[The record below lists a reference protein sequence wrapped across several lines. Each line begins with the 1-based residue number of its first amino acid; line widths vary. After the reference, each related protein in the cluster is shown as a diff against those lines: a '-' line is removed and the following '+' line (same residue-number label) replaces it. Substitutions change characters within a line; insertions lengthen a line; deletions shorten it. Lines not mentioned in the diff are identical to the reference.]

1 MPSSRWRASALV
13 VLPLALA
20 SCRPTPAPVRPPA
33 TGLRVVPLG
42 LCEDYPEES
51 RTLAVAREDLRILRG
66 AGVGALR
73 VGIGWDDVE
82 PQPDQFEWTFWD
94 AFVDLARGA
103 HVRLLPYV
111 AYTPKW
117 AARPGRD
124 TWTSPPL
131 DVAAFGDVMARISA
145 RYRGRVSSWELW
157 NEPDN
162 REYWTGTAAE
172 FARLVEVG
180 ARGVRAGN
188 PAATVVFGGLAARP
202 EFLAETFAA
211 GAGRF
216 VDVVNLHGYFETWNP
231 APLEAI
237 PDVIGHVAEIIH
249 RHGGRQALWMAEV
262 GYGDHREGGR
272 VSASVAATYAYE
284 HTPAFQAVALVR
296 TLAEILASPEVSLVA
311 WYRVRDLAAKTA
323 VIGDDNNRHL
333 GVTRADGSPKPALA
347 ALALMARLFGAGF
360 SSEPASVRRLAGDSA
375 AIVRAFRLADARAVV
390 IAWIPTHVR
399 AAEPAAIRAPTGG
412 AADARAATI
421 EIALGQTTR
430 GEGARVD
437 ATGAP
442 AGAVAA
448 RHEPGLTVLAP
459 LALVAGEVAVVTI
472 AAP

>member
-1 MPSSRWRASALV
+1 MPSSRWRASALI
-13 VLPLALA
+13 VLSIFLA
-20 SCRPTPAPVRPPA
+20 SCRPPAVPARPPA
-33 TGLRVVPLG
+33 TGLRVVPIG

-51 RTLAVAREDLRILRG
+51 RTLATAREDLRILNG

-82 PQPDQFEWTFWD
+82 PQPGQFEWTFWD

-117 AARPGRD
+117 AARPGGD

-172 FARLVEVG
+172 FARLVEIG
-180 ARGVRAGN
+180 ARGVHAGD

-202 EFLAETFAA
+202 AFLDQAFAA

-231 APLEAI
+231 EPLETI
-237 PDVIGHVAEIIH
+237 PDVIGRVAEIIH

-262 GYGDHREGGR
+262 GYGDHRADGR
-272 VSASVAATYAYE
+272 VSASVAAIYAYE

-311 WYRVRDLAAKTA
+311 WYRVRDLAAQTT

-347 ALALMARLFGAGF
+347 ALALMARLFGGGF
-360 SSEPASVRRLAGDSA
+360 ASETASVRRLAGDSGA
-375 AIVRAFRLADARAVV
+375 VVRAFRLGDDRSVV

-399 AAEPAAIRAPTGG
+399 AAEPGG
-412 AADARAATI
+412 LPVPAGEAADTRAATL
-421 EIALGQTTR
+421 EITLGQATR
-430 GEGARVD
+430 GAGARVD

-442 AGAVAA
+442 AGAVTA
-448 RHEPGLTVLAP
+448 RHEHGLTVLSP
-459 LALVAGEVAVVTI
+459 LAVAAGEVAVVTL